1 MPFIN
6 INLLNLTVEQVRD
19 SLVEA
24 EDAAGGDACLLT
36 WPVAVPYYVKAGDRV
51 GLVYNSGLTNA
62 YD

>member
-24 EDAAGGDACLLT
+24 EDAAGGDASLLT
-36 WPVAVPYYVKAGDRV
+36 WPLQVPYYVEAGDKV

>member
-1 MPFIN
+1 MPYIN

-36 WPVAVPYYVKAGDRV
+36 WPVYVGYGILPGDKV
-51 GLVYNSGLTNA
+51 GLTFNA
-62 YD
+62 LD